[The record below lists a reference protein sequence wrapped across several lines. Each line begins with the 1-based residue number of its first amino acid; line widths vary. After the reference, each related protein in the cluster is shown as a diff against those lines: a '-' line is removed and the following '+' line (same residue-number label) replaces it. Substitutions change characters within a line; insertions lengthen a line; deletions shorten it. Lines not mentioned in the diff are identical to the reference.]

1 MKPSIKKGI
10 IITSICA
17 FTLVGIKFYLNS
29 TNKIDVNS
37 VSTLNTGYWDNPSTS
52 TGLYLVVI
60 RNPYYMML
68 LKQIHKYLYK
78 KVNRST
84 QVILYCHMT

>member
-37 VSTLNTGYWDNPSTS
+37 VSTL
-52 TGLYLVVI
+52 I
-60 RNPYYMML
+60 C
-68 LKQIHKYLYK
+68 IHIKYRVLG
-78 KVNRST
+78 
-84 QVILYCHMT
+84 

>member
-52 TGLYLVVI
+52 TG
-60 RNPYYMML
+60 MML
-68 LKQIHKYLYK
+68 LKQLHKYLYK

>member
-10 IITSICA
+10 IITSVCA

-29 TNKIDVNS
+29 
-37 VSTLNTGYWDNPSTS
+37 
-52 TGLYLVVI
+52 
-60 RNPYYMML
+60 M
-68 LKQIHKYLYK
+68 
-78 KVNRST
+78 

>member
-10 IITSICA
+10 IITSVCA

-37 VSTLNTGYWDNPSTS
+37 VCPKGTGARPAA
-52 TGLYLVVI
+52 
-60 RNPYYMML
+60 
-68 LKQIHKYLYK
+68 
-78 KVNRST
+78 
-84 QVILYCHMT
+84 